1 MVTVLV
7 QDDNL
12 ERAIRKFRKEV
23 DKENILQEYRDRRY
37 FEKPSAKKHQKNVS
51 LKRKFEKEAE
61 AAAKERK

>member
-23 DKENILQEYRDRRY
+23 DKEEILQEYRDR
-37 FEKPSAKKHQKNVS
+37 
-51 LKRKFEKEAE
+51 
-61 AAAKERK
+61 

>member
-1 MVTVLV
+1 MVTVIV

-23 DKENILQEYRDRRY
+23 DKEDILQEYRDRQY
-37 FEKPSAKKHQKNVS
+37 FEKPSAKKHHKEVS
-51 LKRKFEKEAE
+51 LKRKQEKENE